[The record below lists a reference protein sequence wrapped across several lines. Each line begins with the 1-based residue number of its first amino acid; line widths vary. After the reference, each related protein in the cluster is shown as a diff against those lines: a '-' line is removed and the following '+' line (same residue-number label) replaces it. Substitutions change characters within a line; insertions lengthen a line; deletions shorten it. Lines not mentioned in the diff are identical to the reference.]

1 MRMTAP
7 LRNAI
12 FVVLLALFGLIAGLG
27 GYYAGGRSD
36 AIDDARPLV
45 RLADKLIAKGEGGD
59 GLGAGREALLLAVED
74 PTFADHTGLDLDRPA
89 PGTTLVRSLA
99 KRVGFDPFEPG
110 IARIRQLGYASGL
123 EKELSK
129 PRLVALWLETVE
141 MGPGPKGW
149 MRGFYTASKSIYG
162 RSPDKLKDDEFL
174 RLVAVATAPDA
185 IPLEGSEPALE
196 ARLARIRHLLSGECR
211 RLGEQ
216 DAQLAQCTRS

>member
-1 MRMTAP
+1 MTAP

>member
-1 MRMTAP
+1 MTAP

-12 FVVLLALFGLIAGLG
+12 FVALLALFGLIAGLG

-36 AIDDARPLV
+36 AIDDARPLA
-45 RLADKLIAKGEGGD
+45 RLADKLIAKGRGGD
-59 GLGAGREALLLAVED
+59 GLGTGREALLLAVED
-74 PTFADHTGLDLDRPA
+74 PVFADHTGLELDRPT

-129 PRLVALWLETVE
+129 PRLMALWLETVE
-141 MGPGPKGW
+141 MGHGPDGW
-149 MRGFYTASKSIYG
+149 MRGFYTASKSIYR
-162 RSPDKLKDDEFL
+162 RSPDKLQEDEFL
-174 RLVAVATAPDA
+174 RLVAVATAPHP
-185 IPLEGSEPALE
+185 IPLEGSQPALE
-196 ARLARIRHLLSGECR
+196 ARLARIRHLLSAKCR

-216 DAQLAQCTRS
+216 DAHLAQCARS